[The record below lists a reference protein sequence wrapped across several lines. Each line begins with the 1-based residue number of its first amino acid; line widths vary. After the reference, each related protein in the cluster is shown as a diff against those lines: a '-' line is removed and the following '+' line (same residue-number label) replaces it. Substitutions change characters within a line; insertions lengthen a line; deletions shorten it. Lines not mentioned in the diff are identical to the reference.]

1 MAFVFKQ
8 QYDSFTEQQ
17 MRNFFLTLS
26 EKDRRRYAAL
36 EAIKLGHGASEYI
49 ASLFGCS
56 RRTIEKAIA
65 EVRELTKLYEI
76 GRKATQEFRD
86 NISIQFDSVLP
97 RWNYVA
103 QPQ

>member
-36 EAIKLGHGASEYI
+36 EAIKLGHGAIEYI

-56 RRTIEKAIA
+56 RRTIEKAIT
-65 EVRELTKLYEI
+65 EIRELEI
-76 GRKATQEFRD
+76 DPVGDRIRRPGAGRKKLTDALPELAQNF
-86 NISIQFDSVLP
+86 FD
-97 RWNYVA
+97 R
-103 QPQ
+103 